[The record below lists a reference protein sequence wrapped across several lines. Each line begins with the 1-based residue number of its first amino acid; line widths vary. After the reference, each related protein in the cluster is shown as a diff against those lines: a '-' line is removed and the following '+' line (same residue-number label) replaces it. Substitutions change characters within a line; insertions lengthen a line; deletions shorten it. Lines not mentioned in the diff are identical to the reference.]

1 MSNRPPVVMIHGMWS
16 SPQVWDPF
24 RSAYESHGYTVHT
37 PTLRHH
43 DISPRERPDPALGTT
58 GLEDY
63 CNDLSAFIDTL
74 DAAPVLVGHSMGG
87 LLAQML
93 TARGQACATVLL
105 CSACPRGVFPMRPV
119 MLPGTA
125 RIFSTPGFWKK
136 ANRLAAWEARYAL
149 FNRLPESETKKQLE
163 QLLWE
168 SGRAASQIVFAA
180 AMPNGPATIDYQ
192 ANDIAL
198 LSLAGGA
205 DRIVPAGVC
214 AANARRYGRRCDYRV
229 YPEHAHWILGEPGWE
244 QVAADSLDWLA
255 ERPFNQPPAGRADGA

>member
-1 MSNRPPVVMIHGMWS
+1 MSARPSVVMIHGMWGG
-16 SPQVWDPF
+16 PQVWNKF
-24 RSAYESHGYTVHT
+24 RWAYESHGYTVHT

-43 DISPRERPDPALGTT
+43 DISPHDTPDPALGTT
-58 GLEDY
+58 SLGDY
-63 CNDLSAFIDTL
+63 CADLSAFIDTL
-74 DAAPVLVGHSMGG
+74 DTAPVLVGHSMGG

-93 TARGQACATVLL
+93 TAQGRSCASVLL

-136 ANRLAAWEARYAL
+136 ANRLTAWEARYAL
-149 FNRLPESETKKQLE
+149 FNRLPEAETKKQTK

-168 SGRAASQIVFAA
+168 SGRAASEIVFATA
-180 AMPNGPATIDYQ
+180 LPNGPATLDYQ
-192 ANDIAL
+192 ANDIPL
-198 LSLAGGA
+198 LSLAGDA

-214 AANARRYGRRCDYRV
+214 ATNARRYGQRCDYRV

-244 QVAADSLDWLA
+244 RVAAGSLDWLA
-255 ERPFNQPPAGRADGA
+255 AQSFNPSPTRGADRA